1 MAKSSGADPI
11 PSSTT
16 DGTFNELASPLNVP
30 KAKLDP
36 QADLQN
42 SVFPGAKGQ
51 MPSDPL
57 GIVDDLTGP
66 RGRRGDPK

>member
-1 MAKSSGADPI
+1 MARSSGADPI

-16 DGTFNELASPLNVP
+16 DGTYNEFNTPLNVP
-30 KAKLDP
+30 KAKADP

-42 SVFPGAKGQ
+42 SVFPGSKGDSVHD
-51 MPSDPL
+51 PSGYL
-57 GIVDDLTGP
+57 DLTGP